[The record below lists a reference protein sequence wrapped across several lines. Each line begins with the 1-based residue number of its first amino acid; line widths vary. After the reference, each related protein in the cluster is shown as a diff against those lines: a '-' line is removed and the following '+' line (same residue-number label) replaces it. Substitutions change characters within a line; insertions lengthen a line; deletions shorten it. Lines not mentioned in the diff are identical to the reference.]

1 MLSFMIEE
9 SQVQFLYSLREAAIA
24 AWSYRKN
31 SPKAN
36 ASTKDHGTT
45 WEILSSLLDANGQE
59 QTDENEAI
67 EGSEQQKL

>member
-9 SQVQFLYSLREAAIA
+9 SQVQFLYSLRAATIA

-36 ASTKDHGTT
+36 ASTKITEKHGK
-45 WEILSSLLDANGQE
+45 IFSRPLDANDQE

-67 EGSEQQKL
+67 EDCRQ